1 MRTELKDK
9 EVLAMYDVRGIQN
22 YIFKSNDLQEIIGAS
37 NLVENIIVDG
47 LRKIIRTKKNCD
59 SGEFLIDWKND
70 NGTEFL
76 YNNQIKMQV
85 LFIGGGNAY
94 VLFRTGELC
103 SEINKKLAKFVLDS
117 TYSLNL
123 AVAVIKKTESYKQD
137 YNDIN
142 VEMRRIKAEMSETK
156 PIGFMPFMK
165 SDPITGY
172 PLTVFRGREFVEYKD
187 GKKDYLCTEAWMKR
201 ENFPKDESAE
211 KILDNMVTGK
221 GDNSTLALVHID
233 GNNMGQRLMH
243 IMEKKETY
251 SEAVQ
256 TMRAISRNIDS
267 GFSEAY
273 KICEQYV
280 ESKADFIKPDRKG
293 KLIRGI
299 IRAGD
304 DITFICNAR
313 VALGAVEAFI
323 RETSC
328 HMLYK
333 EDGLTE
339 KDNLQKYGL
348 SACGG
353 IAYFNSHF
361 PFRDAYEIA
370 ESCCASA
377 KKRAK
382 SKERRQNGQ
391 VDGNMG
397 SYVDF
402 QICMNVNAGNLDEY
416 RKNQYQIAGHPSLI
430 IQRPYYV
437 PCPLLDDIGDLNNR
451 NAEFSLE
458 ILKLNLSFFADAKRI
473 PRSQAK
479 KLRNSFSYGY
489 GEVEKYITFLNS
501 RKRLLP
507 ETEQNSWYD
516 ALEIMDFAVM
526 KGGELICV

>member
-1 MRTELKDK
+1 MRAELMNC
-9 EVLAMYDVRGIQN
+9 EVLAMYDIRGIQN

-47 LRKIIRTKKNCD
+47 LRKITRTN
-59 SGEFLIDWKND
+59 GNWNQEEFLIDWEND
-70 NGTEFL
+70 KGTEFL
-76 YNNQIKMQV
+76 NDNQIKMQV

-94 VLFRTGELC
+94 VLFRTGALC

-123 AVAVIKKTESYKQD
+123 AVAVVKKTQSYKQD

-142 VEMRRIKAEMSETK
+142 VEMRRIKAEMPETK
-156 PIGFMPFMK
+156 PTGFMPFMK

-172 PLTVFRGREFVEYKD
+172 PLTVFRGRKFMEYKD
-187 GKKDYLCTEAWMKR
+187 GKREYLCTEAWLKR
-201 ENFPKDESAE
+201 DSFPKEESPE

-251 SEAVQ
+251 PEAVQ
-256 TMRAISRNIDS
+256 TMRAISMNIDN

-273 KICEQYV
+273 KACEQYV

-304 DITFICNAR
+304 DITFICNVKA
-313 VALGAVEAFI
+313 ALGAVEAFI

-328 HMLYK
+328 HLLYQ
-333 EDGLTE
+333 EAGLTE
-339 KDNLQKYGL
+339 KENLQKYGL

-370 ESCCASA
+370 ESCCESA

-382 SKERRQNGQ
+382 SKDCRQAGQ
-391 VDGNMG
+391 ANGNMG
-397 SYVDF
+397 SFWDF
-402 QICMNVNAGNLDEY
+402 QICMNVNAGNLKEY
-416 RKNQYQIAGHPSLI
+416 RKKQYQIAGQSGSI
-430 IQRPYYV
+430 IKRPYYV
-437 PCPLLDDIGDLNNR
+437 PCPLLDEIGDLNHR
-451 NAEFSLE
+451 NAELSLE
-458 ILKLNLSFFADAKRI
+458 ILKSNIAFFADTKRI

-489 GEVEKYITFLNS
+489 GEVEKYITFLKS
-501 RKRLLP
+501 RQRLLP
-507 ETEQNSWYD
+507 DTEQNSWYD
-516 ALEIMDFAVM
+516 ALEIMDYAVM